1 MKDHRFTLHRVFAML
16 GKEFIQ
22 MRRDRTTL
30 AMLIGIPLMQLFL
43 FGYAI
48 NMVPRHLPTALI
60 VTDSGPFSDSIVS
73 ALNNSSYF
81 AIGHT
86 TYSRSEARR
95 LLGQNRVA
103 FVIEIPA
110 NFSHDV
116 VRGASPS
123 ILVEADATDP
133 AASSY
138 AVSAL
143 NGLATSALRDD
154 LTGALAARAPAAPA
168 FNVVVH
174 SLYNPEANTQYNVV
188 PGLLGVILTMTMV
201 MATSI
206 SLTRERERGTFE
218 NLLAMPTRPFEI
230 MVGKITPNIFV
241 GAFQAA
247 LILGVA
253 KWVFHVPMLGSFGL
267 LAFAATIFITALLGV
282 GYTISTV
289 ATNQMQA
296 MQMTFFFLMPSILLS
311 GFAFPFRGMPFWA
324 QWIGEVLPITHF
336 LRIVRGIL
344 LKGNGW
350 IEIWPDIWPM
360 VLFLFVAG
368 TIAVTR
374 FRQTLD

>member
-1 MKDHRFTLHRVFAML
+1 
-16 GKEFIQ
+16 
-22 MRRDRTTL
+22 
-30 AMLIGIPLMQLFL
+30 
-43 FGYAI
+43 
-48 NMVPRHLPTALI
+48 
-60 VTDSGPFSDSIVS
+60 
-73 ALNNSSYF
+73 
-81 AIGHT
+81 
-86 TYSRSEARR
+86 
-95 LLGQNRVA
+95 
-103 FVIEIPA
+103 
-110 NFSHDV
+110 
-116 VRGASPS
+116 
-123 ILVEADATDP
+123 
-133 AASSY
+133 
-138 AVSAL
+138 
-143 NGLATSALRDD
+143 
-154 LTGALAARAPAAPA
+154 
-168 FNVVVH
+168 
-174 SLYNPEANTQYNVV
+174 V